1 MKHIYSLTI
10 VTVFFVFNSCSIKQE
25 TESEKLHNLFNDVWE
40 WGLQEFPT
48 RATYLGDYRYN
59 DRLADMSL
67 AAVQRR
73 HHKNK
78 IILGRLENINRDQL
92 DPDDKL
98 NYDLF
103 HKRTTRNIEAHPF
116 KDYLMPIDQM
126 GGVQINFPNLVDI
139 TPFRNQEDFNNYLAR
154 LLLFPEY
161 SD

>member
-25 TESEKLHNLFNDVWE
+25 TESEKLHNLFNDVWD

-73 HHKNK
+73 HQKNK
-78 IILGRLENINRDQL
+78 IILGRLENINRDRL

-154 LLLFPEY
+154 LLLFP
-161 SD
+161 

>member
-10 VTVFFVFNSCSIKQE
+10 VTVFFVFNSCSIKQV

-73 HHKNK
+73 HQKNK
-78 IILGRLENINRDQL
+78 IILVEHFHITYIRD
-92 DPDDKL
+92 
-98 NYDLF
+98 NMSYF
-103 HKRTTRNIEAHPF
+103 GTIF
-116 KDYLMPIDQM
+116 
-126 GGVQINFPNLVDI
+126 
-139 TPFRNQEDFNNYLAR
+139 
-154 LLLFPEY
+154 
-161 SD
+161 